1 MLNHLKKYFTSQE
14 DNNVAEATHNEENV
28 EMTTN
33 TEQLSAVNTEAEL
46 TALVASQAAS
56 LEELQASFAE
66 LNNKY
71 TEAAAKLAEVEA
83 AKASLVAEAAAAKL
97 AARKE
102 KLELAVGDIK
112 AAALLT
118 TLEGLDDS
126 AFSLVVDS
134 MTVNLDA
141 EAKSSAFVEK
151 GVTASADAE
160 KVVEA
165 GSIKAKLEKKYKS
178 N

>member
-1 MLNHLKKYFTSQE
+1 MLKELRKEFNKVFCS
-14 DNNVAEATHNEENV
+14 NNVKEV
-28 EMTTN
+28 EMVE
-33 TEQLSAVNTEAEL
+33 EQGQPELAAVEQTVEL
-46 TALVASQAAS
+46 ASQASTLVTLKADY
-56 LEELQASFAE
+56 ENMTANFKELSTKYAE
-66 LNNKY
+66 
-71 TEAAAKLAEVEA
+71 AIAKLAELES

-102 KLELAVGDIK
+102 KLQLAVGDVK
-112 AAALLT
+112 ADSLLT

-126 AFSLVVDS
+126 SFDTVVEA
-134 MTVNLDA
+134 MTTNLDK
-141 EAKSSAFVEK
+141 EANSSAFVEK